1 MSEANSPVNE
11 TPAPK
16 PTGNREIDILLWG
29 ATGFTGQIVADYM
42 QANYGAGNLTWGL
55 GGRNRSKLETIAQRL
70 SPGSQG
76 TGSGPQIFIADG
88 NNAEQMRELVPKA
101 RVVLSTVGPYAKY
114 GSELVAA
121 CAAAGTHYCD
131 LTGEVQWMQQM
142 IRAHQTTAEASGAR
156 IVHTCGFDSIPSD
169 IGAYRLV
176 KEMEA
181 RHGCA
186 PKQIKYRLRG
196 ASGGFSGGTFD
207 SLITMMEQAEA
218 DPNIK
223 AIVTDPY
230 ALNPVGDR
238 AGLDG
243 IDKITPEWDADFNA
257 WVGPFVMAQIN
268 TRVVRRSNALLN
280 YRYGHE
286 FRYDE
291 ATLMPGGWFGGFAAA
306 GLSVGTAT
314 INALA
319 GFGPTRSLLKSIGPK
334 SGDGPTKQAQE
345 RGYFHIELLA
355 KHPED
360 SSGDIRLKVWGNRDP
375 GYGATA
381 KMLSE
386 CAVSLAQDDLK
397 VGGGFWTP
405 ASAMGDE
412 LLERLPSNAGV
423 TFELL
428 N

>member
-1 MSEANSPVNE
+1 MSESNNP
-11 TPAPK
+11 
-16 PTGNREIDILLWG
+16 REIDILLWG
-29 ATGFTGQIVADYM
+29 ATGFTGQIVAEYM
-42 QANYGAGNLTWGL
+42 QRTYGNSNLTWGL
-55 GGRNRSKLETIAQRL
+55 GGRNQQKLEGVAQQVTKAHPT
-70 SPGSQG
+70 SG
-76 TGSGPQIFIADG
+76 TAPALYVAD
-88 NNAEQMRELVPKA
+88 ASDPAQLAELVPKA

-142 IRAHQTTAEASGAR
+142 IHAHQATAEASGAR
-156 IVHTCGFDSIPSD
+156 LVFTCGFDSIPSD
-169 IGAYRLV
+169 LGTYRLA
-176 KEMEA
+176 KEMQA

-186 PKQIKYRLRG
+186 PAAVKYRMRG

-218 DPNIK
+218 DPKIK
-223 AIVTDPY
+223 AIVADPY
-230 ALNPVGDR
+230 ALNPAGES

-243 IDKITPEWDADFNA
+243 PDKITPEWDPDFSA

-268 TRVVRRSNALLN
+268 TRVVRRTNALTG
-280 YRYGHE
+280 YEYGRD

-291 ATLMPGGWFGGFAAA
+291 ATLMPGGIFGGFGASA
-306 GLSVGTAT
+306 LSLGTAV
-314 INALA
+314 INGMA
-319 GFGPTRSLLKSIGPK
+319 GFGPTRSFLKSIGPK
-334 SGDGPTKQAQE
+334 PGTGPDRAAQE

-355 KHPED
+355 KHPKE
-360 SSGDIRLKVWGNRDP
+360 SSKDLRLKIWGDRDP
-375 GYGATA
+375 GYGSTA

-386 CAVSLAQDDLK
+386 SAVCLAQDELT

-423 TFELL
+423 SFELL